1 MSTDPDHMTPDDLS
15 GPRHWGRYCAETP
28 GAAMMLFTQLVML
41 ATLGLGFAL
50 GTRIGLVNP
59 WGLLEILVSQGAE
72 LPLSFVVLGESVG
85 RGVAPILAAA
95 LWIIQSLPIAAL
107 IIWAFARR
115 FRAKSAAQQQAA
127 AE

>member
-1 MSTDPDHMTPDDLS
+1 MSTQSQDHKTPDDLS

-41 ATLGLGFAL
+41 VTLALSFAV
-50 GTRIGLVNP
+50 GQKIGLVNP
-59 WGLLEILVSQGAE
+59 WGLLEILVSHGAE
-72 LPLSFVVLGESVG
+72 VPLDFVVSGDAVG
-85 RGVAPILAAA
+85 RGVAPILASA

-107 IIWAFARR
+107 IIWALGRKHR
-115 FRAKSAAQQQAA
+115 QTAQSP